1 MISKAAWLKF
11 RLRRR
16 ALYRYVDMCVCCVKR
31 RRVRVAGGTAWGY
44 MSTTVTLEALLLPA
58 GRQSQQSWSFFLFF
72 FFKNTRLG
80 TNKMHPSPCVLP
92 TAGLRT
98 REKNTVAPPVLRT
111 EPTSGACAK
120 RTF

>member
-1 MISKAAWLKF
+1 MCFVPICGYV
-11 RLRRR
+11 RLLRQAQACTGGGRHSLG
-16 ALYRYVDMCVCCVKR
+16 LYVYHGDS
-31 RRVRVAGGTAWGY
+31 GGPAT
-44 MSTTVTLEALLLPA
+44 SSRPPITTKLE
-58 GRQSQQSWSFFLFF
+58 FFSLF

-80 TNKMHPSPCVLP
+80 TNKMHPSPCVLT